1 MVLSIIAEWLLCVET
16 QATKNKE
23 IPIYVLQCITSI
35 EQQFLMAR
43 SYNFAL
49 GEPRYKK
56 NGKKKVTLSPFGE
69 PPPLNG

>member
-35 EQQFLMAR
+35 KQQFLMAR
-43 SYNFAL
+43 SYNFA
-49 GEPRYKK
+49 R
-56 NGKKKVTLSPFGE
+56 VHLSPPKDINHSAFE
-69 PPPLNG
+69 YIIIPQA

>member
-35 EQQFLMAR
+35 KQQFLMA
-43 SYNFAL
+43 
-49 GEPRYKK
+49 
-56 NGKKKVTLSPFGE
+56 
-69 PPPLNG
+69 